1 MKKILLYI
9 ILVAPWFLSTL
20 LFKNCLPYFD
30 TLNLPWFALPK
41 PLYGIFWTILYLL
54 IAFSIYKIYKEY
66 RFKDL
71 KNFNTTLLVNYVFNQ
86 LYLGVFF
93 CLKNPLLGLI
103 DCILILITS
112 LLLYVETK
120 SLNEDS
126 AKLLVPYWIFS
137 IYASILSLFIYFMN
151 L

>member
-1 MKKILLYI
+1 MKRFLLYI
-9 ILVAPWFLSTL
+9 ILVVPWFLSTL
-20 LFKNCLPYFD
+20 LFKNCLSYFN

-54 IAFSIYKIYKEY
+54 ISLVIYKIYIEY
-66 RFKDL
+66 KFKDI
-71 KNFNTTLLVNYVFNQ
+71 KNFNIILFINYIFNQ

-120 SLNEDS
+120 SLNEKF
-126 AKLLVPYWIFS
+126 AKILIPYWVFN